1 MPKKYE
7 YRRRRTFTRTNSAST
22 RITANGAPPAR
33 RIRPNITENNRRN
46 GTRIL
51 RNHEF
56 VAFRTRPHG
65 ASAREWGIF
74 EIRKSN
80 YVVLTTEFGCGRG
93 EMPKKYE
100 YRRRRTFTRTNSAS
114 TRITANGAPPARRIR
129 PNITENNRRNGTRIR
144 RDRESG
150 AFRPHS
156 RHIRVRMRY
165 FRNL

>member
-1 MPKKYE
+1 MRATERSENKANRSDTVTQRE
-7 YRRRRTFTRTNSAST
+7 YRRYGD
-22 RITANGAPPAR
+22 TAQL
-33 RIRPNITENNRRN
+33 
-46 GTRIL
+46 IL

-80 YVVLTTEFGCGRG
+80 YVVLTTSFGCGRG

-150 AFRPHS
+150 AFRPHRAAYPRENKVFS
-156 RHIRVRMRY
+156 KSANRITL
-165 FRNL
+165 F